1 MKKII
6 TTALLYLSL
15 NQIFAQDVA
24 LAPPGGNISSPVTAC
39 ALTNSETV
47 TIRIFNFGPGTT
59 AGNISVTYN
68 ITGPVNST
76 ATENIVAPNILANSS
91 FTYSFTT
98 SANFSIAGTYN
109 VDVSLIYA
117 GDINNTN
124 NAFTG
129 YSVTHNAASVGGTL
143 SGTGSVC
150 QGNNS
155 GNLTLSGHTGS
166 ILNWEFSTDGGFT
179 WFNISNI
186 TTSQSYNDL
195 SVETWYRAVVQNST
209 CASVTSSIGIMTVD
223 PVSNAGTVSAPNSIC
238 QGSNITL
245 NVTAGTGSI
254 DHWEYSTDGGV
265 TWVIVANTAN
275 SYTYVGGA
283 PPTVRFR
290 VFVINGSCA
299 GDYSNIKVVTVNPST
314 VPGTVTANAT
324 ECSGINGATL
334 TLAGHT
340 GAITRWQS
348 SIDGGTIWSNIANT
362 ATTQNYLN
370 LTQSTMYRAQVKSG
384 LCTELNST
392 PATITI
398 VTASVGGAVS
408 SNVTECYNSNN
419 DTLVLAG
426 ESGTILN
433 WESSIDGG
441 VIWTPIVNSTNEEIY
456 TNLTQITK
464 YRAAV
469 QAGSCPVV
477 FSTPAT
483 VTIDTISEGGTISGA
498 ATFCS
503 GSNSGSVIL
512 SGNEGTINNWEYS
525 QDGGTIWNNIANTTS
540 SNSFLNL
547 TGTTFYRASVQN
559 GVCPVDFSDTV
570 TITIDSLSLGGNV
583 TSNITVCSGNN
594 SDSLFLS
601 GNRGSVLNWEFST
614 DGGFIWSSI
623 VNDTTF
629 QIFNNVTQNTQYR
642 ALVKSGLC
650 ASQYST
656 PVSVSVDATAVGGN
670 IIGSSTVCS
679 SGNGGALTLV
689 GHTTSVLQWETSTDG
704 GATWNPV
711 ANTTTIENYTNLMM
725 TTTYRSIVSS
735 GVCPNDTSSSATIFV
750 DTTTSGGIV
759 SIDDTLCV
767 NGGGDTLT
775 LAGYNG
781 TVLNWEM
788 SSDGGST
795 WITLSNTT
803 DQQIYNNLLLTTMF
817 RAQTKNG
824 VCASATALP
833 ATITINP
840 QSDGGVVNSNSS
852 GCEGYNSGTMAL
864 SGFQGTIIDWESST
878 DGIVW
883 NSLAID
889 TVSSITYNDLID
901 TTYFHAIVQS
911 GTCNADTSI
920 KAYVTV
926 YPKPQANFISDTV
939 CQGASITF
947 MNSSII
953 DNGFITLYNWNFG
966 DNNSQIQTN
975 PVHIYADS
983 GAYNVTLVAMSNF
996 GCLDTVIIPSYVNS
1010 LPDANITPI
1019 GVTIFCEGDS
1029 VLLLVPLSNDNT
1041 YLWNNGDSLN
1051 TSLAD
1056 SSGSFSV
1063 LVTDTITGCINTDN
1077 VNITVFPS
1085 PIANA
1090 GPDTT
1095 LSLGTSYE
1103 MLGSGGALYAWSPG
1117 SSLND
1122 STIAQPMATPT
1133 ETTLYT
1139 LTVSDVN
1146 GCTDVDYIE
1155 ITLDENIAFN
1165 VPNLI
1170 TPNGDG
1176 FNDTWIIPSIL
1187 SFPDNSLVIVNRNGQ
1202 VVFEMTGY
1210 DNTWDGKFNGNTLPD
1225 GTYYYILKIEGTD
1238 NPTKGAINIVSSDK

>member
-1 MKKII
+1 MKKIL
-6 TTALLYLSL
+6 TTTLLYLSL
-15 NQIFAQDVA
+15 NQLFAQDAA
-24 LAPPGGNISSPVTAC
+24 LAPPGGNITSPVTAC
-39 ALTNSETV
+39 ALTNGEIV
-47 TIRIFNFGPGTT
+47 TIRIFNFGPGTINT
-59 AGNISVTYN
+59 NIDVTYN
-68 ITGPVNST
+68 ITGPVAST
-76 ATENIVAPNILANSS
+76 ATETIIAPGILANSS
-91 FTYSFTT
+91 YTYSF
-98 SANFSIAGTYN
+98 AAPADFSVEGVYN
-109 VDVSLIYA
+109 IDVSLVSI
-117 GDINNTN
+117 GDPNTTN
-124 NAFTG
+124 DAYNG
-129 YSVTHNAASVGGTL
+129 YTVTHNAASVGGTL
-143 SGTGSVC
+143 AGSGPVC
-150 QGNNS
+150 DGNNS
-155 GNLTLSGHTGS
+155 GNLTLSGHTGN

-195 SVETWYRAVVQNST
+195 TVETWYRSVVQNST
-209 CASVTSSIGIMTVD
+209 CSSVTSAIGIMTID
-223 PVSNAGTVSAPNSIC
+223 PISNAGTVSGPNSVC
-238 QGSNITL
+238 QGSNIAL
-245 NVTAGTGSI
+245 SVTAGTGSI

-265 TWVIVANTAN
+265 TWVVVANTTN
-275 SYTYVGGA
+275 NYTHVGGA

-290 VFVINGSCA
+290 VFVISGTCA
-299 GDYSNIKVVTVNPST
+299 GDYSNVKVVTVNPST
-314 VPGTVTANAT
+314 IGGTVTADAT

-340 GAITRWQS
+340 GTITRWQS

-362 ATTQNYLN
+362 TTTQSYLN

-384 LCTELNST
+384 SCIQLNSV

-456 TNLTQITK
+456 TNLTQTTQ

-469 QAGSCPVV
+469 QAGTCPIGY
-477 FSTPAT
+477 STAAT
-483 VTIDTISEGGTISGA
+483 VTVDTLSEGGTISGA

-512 SGNEGTINNWEYS
+512 TGNEGTINNWEYS
-525 QDGGTIWNNIANTTS
+525 QDGGTIWNNIVNTTS

-547 TGTTFYRASVQN
+547 TGTTLYRASVQS
-559 GVCPVDFSDTV
+559 GICPADYSDTV

-583 TSNITVCSGNN
+583 TSNMTVCSGNN
-594 SDSLFLS
+594 SDTLFLNA
-601 GNRGSVLNWEFST
+601 NRGVVMNWEFST

-642 ALVKSGLC
+642 ALVKSGVC
-650 ASQYST
+650 ASEYST

-679 SGNGGALTLV
+679 SGNAGALTLV
-689 GHTTSVLQWETSTDG
+689 GHTTSIVQWETSTDG

-711 ANTTTIENYTNLMM
+711 ANTSTIENYTNLMS

-735 GVCPNDTSSSATIFV
+735 GVCPNDTSSTATIFV
-750 DTTTSGGIV
+750 DTTTLGGIV
-759 SIDDTLCV
+759 SIDDTLCA
-767 NGGGDTLT
+767 NSGGDTLT

-781 TVLNWEM
+781 SVLNWEM

-795 WITLSNTT
+795 WITLSNTS
-803 DQQIYNNLLLTTMF
+803 DEQIYNNLLLTTMF

-824 VCASATALP
+824 VCASVTATP

-840 QSDGGVVNSNSS
+840 QSDGGVVNSNST
-852 GCEGYNSGTMAL
+852 GCEGYNSGTMVL

-889 TVSSITYNDLID
+889 TVSSINYNDLID

-920 KAYVTV
+920 QAYVTV
-926 YPKPQANFISDTV
+926 YPKPHANFISDTV
-939 CQGASITF
+939 CEGASITF
-947 MNSSII
+947 MNSSTIN
-953 DNGFITLYNWNFG
+953 NGFITLYNWNFG

-996 GCLDTVIIPSYVNS
+996 GCLDTIIIPSYVNS
-1010 LPDANITPI
+1010 LPDATITPT
-1019 GVTIFCEGDS
+1019 GVTTFCEGDS
-1029 VLLLVPLSNDNT
+1029 VLLLVALANDYT
-1041 YLWNNGDSLN
+1041 YLWNTGDTLN
-1051 TSLAD
+1051 TLLAD
-1056 SSGSFSV
+1056 STGSFSV

-1077 VNITVFPS
+1077 VDVTVFPS

-1103 MLGSGGALYAWSPG
+1103 MIGSGGAFYAWSPG

-1122 STIAQPMATPT
+1122 STIAQPMATPA
-1133 ETTLYT
+1133 ETTLYI
-1139 LTVSDVN
+1139 LTVSDIN
-1146 GCTDVDYIE
+1146 GCSDVDSIE
-1155 ITLDENIAFN
+1155 ITLDENISFN

-1176 FNDTWIIPSIL
+1176 FNDTWIIPNIL
-1187 SFPDNSLVIVNRNGQ
+1187 SFPDNSMVIVNRNGQ

-1210 DNTWDGKFNGNTLPD
+1210 DNTWDGTFNGNTLPD
-1225 GTYYYILKIEGTD
+1225 GTYYYVLEIEGTD
-1238 NPTKGAINIVSSDK
+1238 NPKKGAINIVSSDK